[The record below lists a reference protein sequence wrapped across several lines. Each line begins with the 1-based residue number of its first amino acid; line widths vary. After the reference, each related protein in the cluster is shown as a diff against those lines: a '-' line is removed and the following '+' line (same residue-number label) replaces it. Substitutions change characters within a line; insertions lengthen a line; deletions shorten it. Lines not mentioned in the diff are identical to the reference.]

1 MKVMM
6 DLKQENNKYSEVK
19 YNKQFKCKKCGEKF
33 NKEKQMRK
41 HKQNHHTGY
50 AARSNMKNDDVETA
64 NRRQSCKK
72 KFADNTLKYHRPFKC
87 KKCKLIDATV
97 EDNAG
102 IPRNEETAYN
112 TGRNVAEPENDTIID
127 TNLKDEE
134 IASNSEGRNDSNL
147 DVSGKHSSGQT
158 VDEHEATFNH

>member
-1 MKVMM
+1 MLQGQIRRMM
-6 DLKQENNKYSEVK
+6 TLKQL
-19 YNKQFKCKKCGEKF
+19 
-33 NKEKQMRK
+33 
-41 HKQNHHTGY
+41 TG
-50 AARSNMKNDDVETA
+50 V
-64 NRRQSCKK
+64 NR
-72 KFADNTLKYHRPFKC
+72 DNTLKYHRPFKC
-87 KKCKLIDATV
+87 KKCKLEPENDHIIDATV

-147 DVSGKHSSGQT
+147 GVIGKCSSGQSA
-158 VDEHEATFNH
+158 DEHIEKCGSDWFVVHVTDFNEATFNH